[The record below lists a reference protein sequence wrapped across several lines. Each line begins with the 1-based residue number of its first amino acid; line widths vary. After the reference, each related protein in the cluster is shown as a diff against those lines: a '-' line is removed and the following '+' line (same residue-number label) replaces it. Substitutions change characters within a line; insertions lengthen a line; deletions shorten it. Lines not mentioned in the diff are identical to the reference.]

1 MALLFR
7 SYQRSPNA
15 KRPQLNMTTRTNN
28 PELSQ
33 AKILDS
39 AQTLFLERGFDGT
52 SMSAIAKDSGV
63 TQSMIHHYFGSKQDL
78 WQAVKKD
85 AYDEYLAHQ
94 QQLLDLDNDDIETFI
109 ENSLRS
115 RFLFFQ
121 ENPRTARLL
130 SWLQIMEDPTGMETG
145 QEIGRQLLAK
155 IRRAQADGQIRDD
168 MAPEAVLAMS
178 IALTT
183 HWFQS
188 RHYIENLTGISPAD
202 REASDATYMDA
213 IIKVFVEGLKAG

>member
-1 MALLFR
+1 
-7 SYQRSPNA
+7 
-15 KRPQLNMTTRTNN
+15 MTTRTNN

-63 TQSMIHHYFGSKQDL
+63 TQSMIHHYFGSKEEL
-78 WQAVKKD
+78 WQAVKKE
-85 AYDEYLAHQ
+85 AYDDYLAHQ
-94 QQLLDLDNDDIETFI
+94 QQLLDLDNDDVETFI

-121 ENPRTARLL
+121 ENPQTARLL

-155 IRRAQADGQIRDD
+155 IHQSQTDGKIRDD
-168 MAPEAVLAMS
+168 IEPEAVLAMS

-188 RHYIENLTGISPAD
+188 RHYIENLMSMSAD
-202 REASDATYMDA
+202 DRDTADAAYLDA
-213 IIKVFVEGLKAG
+213 ILKVFVEGLKAV

>member
-1 MALLFR
+1 
-7 SYQRSPNA
+7 
-15 KRPQLNMTTRTNN
+15 MTTRTNN

-39 AQTLFLERGFDGT
+39 AQILFLERGFDGT
-52 SMSAIAKDSGV
+52 SMSAIAKHSGV
-63 TQSMIHHYFGSKQDL
+63 TQSMIHHYFGSKEEL
-78 WQAVKKD
+78 WQAVKKE
-85 AYDEYLAHQ
+85 AYDDYLAHQ
-94 QQLLDLDNDDIETFI
+94 QQLLDLDNDDVETFI

-121 ENPRTARLL
+121 QNPQTARLL

-145 QEIGRQLLAK
+145 QEIGQQLLAK
-155 IRRAQADGQIRDD
+155 IQQAQADEQIRDD
-168 MAPEAVLAMS
+168 LEPESVLSMS

-188 RHYIENLTGISPAD
+188 RHYIENLTGISPGN
-202 REASDATYMDA
+202 REASDAAYLDA
-213 IIKVFVEGLKAG
+213 IIKVFVEGLKPL

>member
-1 MALLFR
+1 
-7 SYQRSPNA
+7 
-15 KRPQLNMTTRTNN
+15 MTTRTNN

-33 AKILDS
+33 AKILES
-39 AQTLFLERGFDGT
+39 AQTLFIERGFDGT
-52 SMSAIAKDSGV
+52 SMSAIAKHSGV
-63 TQSMIHHYFGSKQDL
+63 TQSMIHHYFGSKEEL

-94 QQLLDLDNDDIETFI
+94 QQLLDLDDGEIASFT

-115 RFLFFQ
+115 RFIFFQ
-121 ENPRTARLL
+121 ENPQTARLL

-145 QEIGRQLLAK
+145 QEIGQQLLDK
-155 IRRAQADGQIRDD
+155 IRQAQAESQIRDD
-168 MAPEAVLAMS
+168 VEPETVLAMS

-188 RHYIENLTGISPAD
+188 RHFIENLTGIFPAD
-202 REASDATYMDA
+202 RETADAAYLEA
-213 IIKVFVEGLKAG
+213 IIKVFVDGLKAA

>member
-1 MALLFR
+1 M
-7 SYQRSPNA
+7 S
-15 KRPQLNMTTRTNN
+15 TRTNN

-33 AKILDS
+33 AKILES
-39 AQTLFLERGFDGT
+39 AQSLFIERGFAGT

-63 TQSMIHHYFGSKQDL
+63 TQSMIHHYFGSKEEL
-78 WQAVKKD
+78 WQAVKKE

-94 QQLLDLDNDDIETFI
+94 QQLIDLDNDDIDTFI
-109 ENSLRS
+109 EDSLRS
-115 RFLFFQ
+115 RFTFFM

-155 IRRAQADGQIRDD
+155 IRQAQADGQIRNDLE
-168 MAPEAVLAMS
+168 PESILSMS

-188 RHYIENLTGISPAD
+188 RHYIENLTGASPED
-202 REASDATYMDA
+202 RGTSDAAYLDA
-213 IIKVFVEGLKAG
+213 IIKVFVAGLKM